1 MNKMNKEKSFL
12 NNKRDLAEKR
22 IEELQVELKEAQ
34 DTVELIDRK
43 ISEEDIIERILVTDV
58 KVVETNTMRFNE
70 SEGIIAQG
78 YGVLETPRTRDFV
91 FRFLR
96 KGSKVICTIYDH
108 TGEVEVGRGVSKC
121 HYKDEFNY
129 QKGINIAELR
139 AMQDKLKREEVK
151 YY

>member
-1 MNKMNKEKSFL
+1 MNKEKVFL
-12 NNKRDLAEKR
+12 NNKKELAKKK
-22 IEELQVELKEAQ
+22 IEELQAEIRGAQ
-34 DTVELIDRK
+34 DKIKQIDKK
-43 ISEEDIIERILVTDV
+43 ISEEDIVERILVTDV

-78 YGVLETPRTRDFV
+78 YGVLELPRTRDFV

-108 TGEVEVGRGVSKC
+108 TGQVEVGRGVSKC
-121 HYKDEFNY
+121 HYEDEFDY

-139 AMQDKLKREEVK
+139 AMQDKLKREEVEN
-151 YY
+151 Y